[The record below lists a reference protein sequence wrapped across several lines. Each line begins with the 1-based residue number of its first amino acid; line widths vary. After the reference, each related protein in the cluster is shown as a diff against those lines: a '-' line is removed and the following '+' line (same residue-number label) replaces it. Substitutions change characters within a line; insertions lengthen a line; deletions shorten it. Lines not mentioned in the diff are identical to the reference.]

1 MGSTKRPDGNGPEP
15 GLFDLPLVDS
25 RRRGDELQAAP
36 AAAASATAAGA
47 GNLPLFAP
55 GAAAAPRP
63 LAAPRAGVRAEAP
76 LAPLAARLVAGL
88 ADLAVHAALLAA
100 AVFGAR
106 LLGVERTPPWPPL
119 LLLGLAFSFVYSVV
133 PLAFW
138 GQTPGMAWR
147 GIQARSPGGEP
158 LSFEQTVRRWL
169 GSLVTAA
176 LAGLPLLVTRAGLS
190 LSDRLSGSE
199 TRATPRQRS
208 TDSPPR

>member
-1 MGSTKRPDGNGPEP
+1 MGPTKRSDGSGPEP
-15 GLFDLPLVDS
+15 ALFDLPLADS

-36 AAAASATAAGA
+36 PAAAGATAGA

-55 GAAAAPRP
+55 GAAAAPR
-63 LAAPRAGVRAEAP
+63 AGGRAEAP
-76 LAPLAARLVAGL
+76 PAPLAARLVAGL

-100 AVFGAR
+100 AIFGAR

-119 LLLGLAFSFVYSVV
+119 LLLGLTFSFVYSVV

-176 LAGLPLLVTRAGLS
+176 LAGLPLVFTRAGLS

>member
-1 MGSTKRPDGNGPEP
+1 MGPTKRPDGSGPEP
-15 GLFDLPLVDS
+15 ALFDLPLADS

-36 AAAASATAAGA
+36 PAAAGATAGAA

-63 LAAPRAGVRAEAP
+63 LAAPRAGAREAP
-76 LAPLAARLVAGL
+76 PAPLGARLVAGF

-100 AVFGAR
+100 AIFGAR

-169 GSLVTAA
+169 GSLMTAA
-176 LAGLPLLVTRAGLS
+176 LAGLPLVFTRAGLS